1 MSNLTAIPTVA
12 DVRVLLRQMRRAQA
26 DLETVE
32 AKRAAGGVPKNLHTT
47 VSAFANSRGGVI
59 LLGVDEVSGFTVG
72 GVRNPAAAQ
81 SEIQDMLAQM
91 EPPVRGGVEVLQI
104 DGKPIITVTVS
115 ETPRSLRPCYYK
127 PNGIKSAHVRT
138 GDADHPLTDL
148 EIQRML
154 IERGQPRFDEE
165 AVPEASYEDLDPVL
179 VAALL
184 KRRREK
190 SARDAGLS
198 DDEILRNLKVLVRHE
213 GSWVPSIAALLAL
226 GKAPQSFFA
235 RLGGTLVVYPNT
247 IANEPGPGGERFID
261 NVRLEGSIP
270 YVLLDAQ
277 KALRRNMSRRRIV
290 TGAAGTDAWEYP
302 DTALREAIVN
312 ALAHRDLSP
321 GARGAPVQIE
331 KYPDRL
337 VIRNPGPLFGTV
349 RIEDLGLT
357 TVSSARNA
365 TLMRILE
372 DVVGPPGVE
381 IVCENR
387 GTGMGAMIRD
397 LRLAGLT
404 PPKFVSSASTFTAT
418 FPNHTLLDHD
428 TLEWIR
434 ERGHAGIAED
444 LAMAIAALRK
454 GQVLTNASYRKLT
467 GVTDSRLAFQ
477 QLQHLVDIGIAAR
490 DGSRRAAKY
499 RLAEDEDEDVVVG
512 MPVGRR
518 DRRND
523 IESFLRSNPLSQR
536 IAVEQ
541 GTGLKRKAVDYYLR
555 VLRSEGRVRMNG
567 TERSR
572 TSTYE
577 VIARDPE

>member
-1 MSNLTAIPTVA
+1 MTAIPTVA
-12 DVRVLLRQMRRAQA
+12 DVRAMLRQMRHAQA

-32 AKRAAGGVPKNLHTT
+32 AKRAGGGVPKNLHTS

-59 LLGVDEVSGFTVG
+59 LLGVDEASGFTVT

-81 SEIQDMLAQM
+81 AEIQDMMAQM
-91 EPPVRGGVEVLQI
+91 EPPIRGGVEILQV
-104 DGKPIITVTVS
+104 DGQPIITVAVS

-154 IERGQPRFDEE
+154 IERGQPRWDEE
-165 AVPEASYEDLDPVL
+165 PVPQASYDDLDPDL
-179 VAALL
+179 VAPLL
-184 KRRREK
+184 TRRRTR
-190 SARDAGLS
+190 STRDAGLS
-198 DDEILRNLKVLVRHE
+198 DDEILRNLKILVRHD
-213 GSWVPSIAALLAL
+213 GAWVPSVAALLAV
-226 GKAPQSFFA
+226 GMKPQSFFA
-235 RLGGTLVVYPNT
+235 RLGGTLVVYPNSN
-247 IANEPGPGGERFID
+247 AAVPGPGGERFID

-270 YVLLDAQ
+270 YMLLDAL
-277 KALRRNMSRRRIV
+277 KALRRNMTMRRIV
-290 TGAAGTDAWEYP
+290 TGTSGVDVWEYP
-302 DTALREAIVN
+302 DTALREAIIN
-312 ALAHRDLSP
+312 AFAHRDLGP

-349 RIEDLGLT
+349 RVEDLGLT

-387 GTGMGAMIRD
+387 GTGMGAMILD
-397 LRLAGLT
+397 LRRAGLT
-404 PPKFVSSASTFTAT
+404 PPQFQSGSSAFTAT
-418 FPNHTLLDHD
+418 FPNHTLLDPE
-428 TLEWIR
+428 TLQWIR
-434 ERGHAGIAED
+434 DRGHAGIAQEM
-444 LAMAIAALRK
+444 AMAIAALRQA
-454 GQVLTNASYRKLT
+454 QVLTNASYRKLT
-467 GVTDSRLAFQ
+467 GVTDSRLATQ

-512 MPVGRR
+512 MPVGPR
-518 DRRND
+518 DRRVE
-523 IESFLRSNPLSQR
+523 IETFLRSHPQSQR
-536 IAVEQ
+536 VDIENA
-541 GTGLKRKAVDYYLR
+541 TGLATKATQYWLR
-555 VLRSEGRVRMNG
+555 VLSREGRVRLIG

-572 TSTYE
+572 SSRYE
-577 VIARDPE
+577 VISRDPDQ